1 MTGRGFSLS
10 FETPKSDPALF
21 RHGERAYDHL
31 LILPT
36 KFKALG
42 PALTPQIILDFMKK
56 EGNVLLALSSGTTT
70 PATLTALLQEL
81 DIQLPAERD
90 GLVVDHF
97 NFDAQSASEK
107 HDVLLV
113 PRPGPIRPG
122 VKNYFG
128 GEGLLAVPRA
138 IGQTLG
144 NGSPLLAS
152 VLSAPATAYSY
163 NPSEETD
170 AVEDPFATG
179 KQLSLATAFQSR
191 NSARFVVLGSAFKE
205 LGVLKVGKLQHF
217 LSEGSDS
224 SSSNG
229 TEVATSELNP
239 KIYRIKN
246 EAVSLLDIDP
256 SSTAITNRIHR
267 LTPSSFPS
275 TPLIPGFH
283 MYRRHPTRC
292 SLSFRCFLPT
302 TVSLFRPFPRALQ
315 ATRLC
320 LRLHSFC
327 PTSTASSTSAST
339 TSGRFSPTLMRS
351 AQSRCATLHTTN
363 GLAVLQS
370 AVPGSGSWASG

>member
-36 KFKALG
+36 KLKALG

-56 EGNVLLALSSGTTT
+56 EGNVLLTLSSGTTT

-97 NFDAQSASEK
+97 NYDSQSAAEK

-152 VLSAPATAYSY
+152 ILSAPATAYSY

-170 AVEDPFATG
+170 AAEDPFATG

-191 NSARFVVLGSAFKE
+191 NSARFVVLGSAEMLEDAWFGATVKLGDGSKTKSGNQDFAKALSGWTFKE

-229 TEVATSELNP
+229 TDVATSELNP

-246 EAVSLLDIDP
+246 EAVSISF
-256 SSTAITNRIHR
+256 SS
-267 LTPSSFPS
+267 
-275 TPLIPGFH
+275 
-283 MYRRHPTRC
+283 
-292 SLSFRCFLPT
+292 LP
-302 TVSLFRPFPRALQ
+302 
-315 ATRLC
+315 
-320 LRLHSFC
+320 
-327 PTSTASSTSAST
+327 
-339 TSGRFSPTLMRS
+339 
-351 AQSRCATLHTTN
+351 
-363 GLAVLQS
+363 
-370 AVPGSGSWASG
+370 